1 MIRLIL
7 LLSAVIAATAAVLAV
22 PASADQAAGAYRPI
36 AKVKL
41 KHAPFDAC
49 MEACFDTAAR
59 ERNRVGPEPAAPL
72 YRLSPTQ
79 AATGRGIFLRN
90 LAAQLNMS
98 EADIGPLVPDWD
110 DALSQWRA
118 EDPQGD
124 YRPNDLADVV
134 AKYWLFAWMFGAGV
148 LPEKVPEPLRAAAR
162 AQMHRL
168 FQSDQVLA
176 LLTEGQRQGMA
187 ETLIRGQYA
196 DVLALS
202 TSTASREQILA
213 AMDNIVVHFE
223 SLFDIDLRKLALT
236 SDQGFVLQTS
246 P

>member
-1 MIRLIL
+1 MIRRAL
-7 LLSAVIAATAAVLAV
+7 LTCALVVLAALPV
-22 PASADQAAGAYRPI
+22 PALADQSAGAYRPI
-36 AKVKL
+36 AKVNL

-49 MEACFDTAAR
+49 LEACFDAATR
-59 ERNRVGPEPAAPL
+59 ERSRAGPEPGAPL

-79 AATGRGIFLRN
+79 AATGRAIFLRK
-90 LAAQLNMS
+90 LAAQMNMS
-98 EADIGPLVPDWD
+98 EHDMDPLVPGWD
-110 DALSQWRA
+110 EAIREWRG
-118 EDPQGD
+118 EDPKGD

-134 AKYWLFAWMFGAGV
+134 AKYWLFAWMFGGGV
-148 LPEKVPEPLRAAAR
+148 LPETVPEPMRAAAR

-168 FQSDQVLA
+168 FRSDQVLA

-196 DVLALS
+196 DILTLE
-202 TSTASREQILA
+202 TSTASREAMLA
-213 AMDNIVVHFE
+213 AMDSIVAHFE

-236 SDQGFVLQTS
+236 SDQGFVLQTT